1 VQVHESHAGGGTNII
16 YVDDQFYA
24 MERTGAG
31 SQPGLVFALN
41 NSGGVIRQWVKT
53 GFAGKTLKPL
63 AWRAKDSIYNPQPV
77 TTKDDGWCEVEAPQ
91 RGYVVYA

>member
-1 VQVHESHAGGGTNII
+1 
-16 YVDDQFYA
+16 

-31 SQPGLVFALN
+31 SQPGLLFALN

-63 AWRAKDSIYNPQPV
+63 AWRAKDSIYNPQAV
-77 TTKDDGWCEVEAPQ
+77 TIKADGWCEVEAPQ